1 MAHTTGQRRVQECA
15 GATDFFS
22 FTTWHH
28 AFRELKRVFLLRLN
42 RIVISRANSGGIVP
56 PGVGV
61 TFQIEVVLPI
71 GPLTTTC
78 KGRRKRRFSLRVDL
92 RGQVGYY

>member
-1 MAHTTGQRRVQECA
+1 MTVERTEVEYRSHTWPRLMAPTTGQRRVQECA

-42 RIVISRANSGGIVP
+42 RIVISRANNGGIVP
-56 PGVGV
+56 P
-61 TFQIEVVLPI
+61 FH
-71 GPLTTTC
+71 
-78 KGRRKRRFSLRVDL
+78 RVML
-92 RGQVGYY
+92 ES